1 MIIQFYF
8 QCTQIMMNSIST
20 SDGLRQHQQTGMQIP
35 NPTANVQTDA
45 IQMKKTNLDFSTSC
59 LLCIVLWW
67 NIPSKKKKKGE
78 LKLELSTIGINF
90 LGQFVTFHLSSK
102 CVKNVANFLEAS
114 ENRFFCPNFSNRPI
128 IIVCIG
134 VSTPP

>member
-1 MIIQFYF
+1 MKYP
-8 QCTQIMMNSIST
+8 
-20 SDGLRQHQQTGMQIP
+20 QQ
-35 NPTANVQTDA
+35 
-45 IQMKKTNLDFSTSC
+45 
-59 LLCIVLWW
+59 
-67 NIPSKKKKKGE
+67 KKKKGE

-114 ENRFFCPNFSNRPI
+114 ENRFFCPNFSNRPM